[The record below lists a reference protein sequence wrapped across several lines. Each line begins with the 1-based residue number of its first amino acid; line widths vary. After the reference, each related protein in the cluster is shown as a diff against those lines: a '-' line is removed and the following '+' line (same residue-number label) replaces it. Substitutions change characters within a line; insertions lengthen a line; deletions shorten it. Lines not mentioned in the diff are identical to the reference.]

1 MAAPGLTM
9 QLHPKRLVVILCE
22 AVLEP
27 LLVADCE
34 RLGAHGYT
42 VMDGRGGGR
51 RGARAAT
58 WDADRSIR
66 MEVICDDATAKAIL
80 EHLHQRYFTNYAM
93 TVFAADIGVL
103 RADKF

>member
-1 MAAPGLTM
+1 M
-9 QLHPKRLVVILCE
+9 QLHPKKLVVILCE

-27 LLVADCE
+27 MLVADCE

-42 VMDGRGGGR
+42 VMDARGGGR

-66 MEVICDDATAKAIL
+66 MEVICDDATASAII
-80 EHLHQRYFTNYAM
+80 EHVHQRYFVNYAM
-93 TVFAADIGVL
+93 TVFAAEIGVL

>member
-1 MAAPGLTM
+1 MT
-9 QLHPKRLVVILCE
+9 LHPKKLVVLVCE

-27 LLVADCE
+27 QLVADCE

-42 VMDGRGGGR
+42 VMDARGGGR

-66 MEVICDDATAKAIL
+66 MEVICDEPTAEAIVA
-80 EHLHQRYFTNYAM
+80 HVHARYFAHYAM
-93 TVFAADIGVL
+93 TVFVADIGVL

>member
-1 MAAPGLTM
+1 M
-9 QLHPKRLVVILCE
+9 QLHPKKLVVILCE

-34 RLGAHGYT
+34 RLGAHGHT
-42 VMDGRGGGR
+42 VMDARGGGR

-66 MEVICDDATAKAIL
+66 MEVICDDATAGAIID
-80 EHLHQRYFTNYAM
+80 HVHARYFANYAM